1 MRHTLFALLVVALAA
16 IPACARK
23 PQPHIV
29 LYSSVDAG
37 VIKPILDGYTRR
49 TGVRVDLVT
58 DTEATKT
65 TGLVQRLITEIDRPR
80 ADVWWSGETVGT
92 VQLARAGA
100 LAPYTS
106 LAAEATARAS
116 SLPAWPVRDPRGVW
130 YGLALRPR
138 IIVFNTGAYPARDT
152 APRSIAALAGSARP
166 VAIANPAFGTARG
179 HLAALYLHLGRDAFT
194 ELMST
199 VRWRTYDGN
208 AAVVRAVASGE
219 CDAGLTDYDDYHA
232 GLANSWPLGCSFIG
246 FTPDAAQQVIA
257 IPGTVALVAGAP
269 HPELARAFIDEVL
282 SVATEQALATGDWCA
297 MPVLGSVQTPG
308 DRYKGLTPATIDWE
322 KAADFLEQTADA
334 WAEALKKK
342 N

>member
-1 MRHTLFALLVVALAA
+1 MRTATLLLALLTA
-16 IPACARK
+16 ILPACTRK

-37 VIKPILDGYTRR
+37 VIEPILDGYTRR
-49 TGVRVDLVT
+49 TGVRIDLVT

-65 TGLVQRLITEIDRPR
+65 TGLVQRLITEQPNPR

-100 LAPYTS
+100 LQPYTS

-116 SLPAWPVRDPRGVW
+116 ALPAWPVRDARGLW

-138 IIVFNTGAYPARDT
+138 IIVYHTGVYPAPDA
-152 APRSIAALAGSARP
+152 APRSIAALARSAKP
-166 VAIANPAFGTARG
+166 VAIAKPAFGTARG

-194 ELMST
+194 ELMSS

-232 GLANSWPLGCSFIG
+232 GLANNWPLGCSFIG
-246 FTPDAAQQVIA
+246 FTPDAAQQIIA
-257 IPGTVALVAGAP
+257 TPGTVALVAGAP

-282 SVATEQALATGDWCA
+282 TVATEQTLAAGDWCA

-308 DRYKGLTPATIDWE
+308 DRYKGLTPAAIDWE

-334 WAEALKKK
+334 WAEALKK